1 MVRDLRWKL
10 VHFLDEPWGQ
20 LFDLETDP
28 LEVINRWDDPEAV
41 GAKNV
46 LLDELRE
53 WRIRSGWHTS
63 CWPAQWR

>member
-1 MVRDLRWKL
+1 MVRDARWKL

-28 LEVINRWDDPEAV
+28 TEVVNRWDDPAAADAK
-41 GAKNV
+41 GA

-63 CWPAQWR
+63 CWPAEWR